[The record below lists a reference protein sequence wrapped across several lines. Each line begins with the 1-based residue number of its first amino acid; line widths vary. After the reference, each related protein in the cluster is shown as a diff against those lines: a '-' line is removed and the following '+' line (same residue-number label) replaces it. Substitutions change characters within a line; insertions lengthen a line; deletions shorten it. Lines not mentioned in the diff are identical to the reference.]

1 MVARQYGAEYMTDTT
16 LGISNRTWAIIEL
29 TSAGLLA
36 AVTARGTYAAA
47 KSAGGLG
54 KYLRPNKDSWKSAAV
69 YSNLLISILLIK
81 GAIDAAKE
89 YDIISGTRAGGMNG
103 HQLLNGYGQQNY
115 F

>member
-1 MVARQYGAEYMTDTT
+1 MTDTT
-16 LGISNRTWAIIEL
+16 LGIPNKTWATIEL
-29 TSAGLLA
+29 ASAGLLA
-36 AVTARGTYAAA
+36 VITARSTYSEA
-47 KSAGGLG
+47 KRAGGLT
-54 KYLRPNKDSWKSAAV
+54 KYIKPKKDSWKSAAV
-69 YSNLLISILLIK
+69 YSNLLITLLLVK